1 MLADAFRGTQT
12 RFCVVSF
19 TSDWLYPTRE
29 SRRIVQALNAVAAN
43 VSMIDHLLRGRF
55 IMGISPGGLMSDAE
69 VFGSYGKD
77 RLEMFVEAIDMVLA
91 LWTSAPPYD
100 LKGQFWEVSTR
111 RTLVEDIGQGLL
123 PKPLQRPY
131 PPVVVTAVDYYD
143 SDGQLIRHFLD
154 QPAELGP
161 LETAEYFV
169 ARADRT
175 GGSGANFLVRWGL
188 REPGPDLL
196 VQALMH
202 GRDGNAGV
210 SFLTE
215 GRIIDDAP
223 PAAKP

>member
-1 MLADAFRGTQT
+1 MVVIPASILADN
-12 RFCVVSF
+12 
-19 TSDWLYPTRE
+19 E
-29 SRRIVQALNAVAAN
+29 VAAAQAGFLATLDIDASAPALGKIPEVSVARPSVRWHAATGTLVVQRIEYVPLYSSLYISDHTQPIDISATLSLRN
-43 VSMIDHLLRGRF
+43 VS
-55 IMGISPGGLMSDAE
+55 
-69 VFGSYGKD
+69 
-77 RLEMFVEAIDMVLA
+77 
-91 LWTSAPPYD
+91 
-100 LKGQFWEVSTR
+100 
-111 RTLVEDIGQGLL
+111 
-123 PKPLQRPY
+123 QRV
-131 PPVVVTAVDYYD
+131 PVVVTAVDYYD

-169 ARADRT
+169 ARADRS
-175 GGSGANFLVRWGL
+175 GGSGANFLVHWGL

-215 GRIIDDAP
+215 GRVIDDAP